1 MRLIALGS
9 NPIDLFAV
17 FVAVSKVFLLLT
29 KNVIDIVD
37 NCPKL
42 FRARYSKIGMFI

>member
-17 FVAVSKVFLLLT
+17 FVAVLKVFVLLR
-29 KNVIDIVD
+29 KIVMDIVD

-42 FRARYSKIGMFI
+42 FRARYSKIGV